1 MAAALGLAVLVV
13 KGPGVEGGIFDLA
26 GDVLIVTADLDD
38 MMSRE
43 HAQTMMRRWVSEL
56 PS

>member
-1 MAAALGLAVLVV
+1 MAAALGLPVLVV
-13 KGPGVEGGIFDLA
+13 KEPGVEGGIFDLT
-26 GDVLIVTADLDD
+26 GDVLLVTADLDD

-43 HAQTMMRRWVSEL
+43 GAQTMMRRWVSEL